1 MADNTVPD
9 APPGSS
15 SPVRRLPLPASQ
27 PPYDDERRGPSWP
40 SGPEADGALALSP
53 VPDPAGHGPTLPAL
67 RLMDAA
73 DDSDGRPRAASPS
86 RAATPERLPD
96 PRRWAAKL
104 TQAAVEALHGQRPA
118 QQLTRWTDE
127 AVHHSLTRRAKAR
140 KAPSVVRPRVRAVR
154 VCRVSP
160 TIAEAAAI
168 VQVGPLIE
176 AVAVRLEATGDHW
189 VCTEFDLIEPARPRL
204 VSR

>member
-1 MADNTVPD
+1 MADSTVPD
-9 APPGSS
+9 ATPGSS

-27 PPYDDERRGPSWP
+27 PPYDDERRSPSWP

-53 VPDPAGHGPTLPAL
+53 VPDRAGHGISRPAL

-73 DDSDGRPRAASPS
+73 DESAGRPRAVSPF
-86 RAATPERLPD
+86 RATSPDRLPD

-104 TQAAVEALHGQRPA
+104 AQAAVEALHGQRPA

-140 KAPSVVRPRVRAVR
+140 RTPSVVRPRVRAVR
-154 VCRVSP
+154 VCLVSR
-160 TIAEAAAI
+160 TIAEAAAV

-189 VCTEFDLIEPARPRL
+189 VCTEFDLIEPARPRP